1 MHGVCGVWGLLATG
15 IFARKD
21 VISEG
26 FSFNEYDGLLYG
38 DSYLLGVQAL
48 AAVSFAVWAVVSTF
62 IIIRTID
69 FILPL
74 RAGSCQLLTILYT
87 EIKILKTW

>member
-1 MHGVCGVWGLLATG
+1 MWGLLATG
-15 IFARKD
+15 IFAKKD

-26 FSFNEYDGLLYG
+26 FSFNKYDGLLYG

-48 AAVSFAVWAVVSTF
+48 AALTFAAWAVISTF

-74 RAGSCQLLTILYT
+74 RAGSYFNHYCLIANFQF
-87 EIKILKTW
+87 

>member
-1 MHGVCGVWGLLATG
+1 MWGLLATG
-15 IFARKD
+15 IFAQKD

-26 FSFNEYDGLLYG
+26 FSFNDYDGLLYG

-48 AAVSFAVWAVVSTF
+48 AALTFAAWAVISTF

-74 RAGSCQLLTILYT
+74 RAGSVFHHHRRELKLLPNPQ
-87 EIKILKTW
+87 TW

>member
-1 MHGVCGVWGLLATG
+1 MHGVCGVWGLLAVG

-48 AAVSFAVWAVVSTF
+48 AALTFAVWAVISTF
-62 IIIRTID
+62 IILRTID

-74 RAGSCQLLTILYT
+74 RAGGETFNWSHLSRN
-87 EIKILKTW
+87 LKCDN

>member
-26 FSFNEYDGLLYG
+26 FSFNDYDGLLYG

-48 AAVSFAVWAVVSTF
+48 AALTFAAWAVISTF

-74 RAGSCQLLTILYT
+74 RAGSSFNYHRLMQSYG
-87 EIKILKTW
+87 

>member
-1 MHGVCGVWGLLATG
+1 MHGVCGVWGLLAVG

-26 FSFNEYDGLLYG
+26 FSFNVYDGLLYG

-48 AAVSFAVWAVVSTF
+48 AAVTLAAWAVISTF

-69 FILPL
+69 FIIPL
-74 RAGSCQLLTILYT
+74 RAGG
-87 EIKILKTW
+87 

>member
-1 MHGVCGVWGLLATG
+1 MHGVCGVWGLLAVG

-26 FSFNEYDGLLYG
+26 FSSNEYDGLLYG

-48 AAVSFAVWAVVSTF
+48 AALAFAVWAVISTF
-62 IIIRTID
+62 IILRTID

-74 RAGSCQLLTILYT
+74 RAGGETFNWSHQVET
-87 EIKILKTW
+87 